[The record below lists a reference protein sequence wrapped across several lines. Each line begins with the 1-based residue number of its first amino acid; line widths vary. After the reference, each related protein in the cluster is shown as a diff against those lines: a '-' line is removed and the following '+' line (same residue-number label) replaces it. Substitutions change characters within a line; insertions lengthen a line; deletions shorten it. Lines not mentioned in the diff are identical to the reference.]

1 MEEVGGH
8 IVRAHTIQLWTG
20 AMQQRH
26 CFHVLK
32 RLLRLLPLLLV
43 LLVLP
48 LMLLL
53 FLQRLLL
60 MLLLMGSRR
69 KVEDGLLAAPL
80 LHRLVVGERG
90 LLGVIKV
97 PHAPYLTATHHRR
110 LSPTGCTM
118 QSMCWEEA

>member
-8 IVRAHTIQLWTG
+8 IMRAHTIQVWTG

-26 CFHVLK
+26 CFHVL
-32 RLLRLLPLLLV
+32 RLLLRPLLLLLV

-48 LMLLL
+48 LMLL

-60 MLLLMGSRR
+60 ILLLMGSRR

-80 LHRLVVGERG
+80 
-90 LLGVIKV
+90 
-97 PHAPYLTATHHRR
+97 
-110 LSPTGCTM
+110 
-118 QSMCWEEA
+118 